1 MTPKSPL
8 KLSIIFG
15 LVALLALSI
24 AIILSAQPLSAAAP
38 TDAAPSQADPNG
50 PTGGGTE
57 PLPAGASI
65 QTVLPGLT
73 GGAVTMAFDPAGR
86 LFFNEKNTGNVRLYS
101 GGSLQVAPVFHV
113 NTQSGGE
120 RGLLGIAIDPN
131 FTTNR
136 YIYIYW
142 SCGTAGGCSPFLN
155 KVTRFEENGGVGSNP
170 VDIWT
175 ATDDA
180 TAGNHNGGNIHFGQ
194 DGKLYITIGDDGCCA
209 ANSQNVTVK
218 NGKMHRINGDGTI
231 PSDNPVFT
239 QTGAV
244 PGLYAIGLRN
254 SFDFVHDPVTLMNP
268 YPRIFA
274 SENGPGCDDEMNRIE
289 ATYNYGW
296 RASYPCDDPNP
307 SPIYNTISPLWFL
320 NDAECCDAP
329 TGITVYT
336 GNQIPQWT
344 NELFMASHN
353 TATLR
358 HFYLNPERTLVTQ
371 VNIVTGVSVK
381 GDLET
386 GPDGALWYF
395 QSSPYEGSTN
405 LNRIV
410 GPGPTG
416 TSTPVLP
423 TVTSTNTPTRT
434 PTGLIPT
441 STRTSTVA
449 ISTDTPIAP
458 TETSTASP
466 PTPTLLP
473 TPPPC
478 TLQFADV
485 PEGSTFH
492 PFIQCLA
499 CQGFISGYPCGGPG
513 EPCNSNN
520 DPYFRPG
527 NLITRGQIAKIVAN
541 AAAFDD
547 LPGDV
552 QTFEDVPP
560 SSTFWLF
567 IERLSMYGVMQGY
580 DCGGPGEPCVP
591 PGNRPYFRP
600 SANATRGQ
608 IAKIVSNAAGF
619 NDEIQAGTQTFED
632 VQEQST
638 FHLFIER
645 LLLNRP
651 DVMSGYPCGGLG
663 EPCVPPTNRPYF
675 RPGAT
680 ATRGQLSK
688 IVSNTFY
695 PDCVIPVIVKIHLFA
710 YHPEAITVSVGT
722 TVRFIN
728 RDLDYH
734 TATEDL
740 GAFNTGR
747 LDQNQFGDVVMDTAG
762 SYGYYCIPHQYMR
775 GSVNVLAPGGTSR

>member
-1 MTPKSPL
+1 MNS
-8 KLSIIFG
+8 
-15 LVALLALSI
+15 
-24 AIILSAQPLSAAAP
+24 
-38 TDAAPSQADPNG
+38 
-50 PTGGGTE
+50 
-57 PLPAGASI
+57 GAS
-65 QTVLPGLT
+65 
-73 GGAVTMAFDPAGR
+73 
-86 LFFNEKNTGNVRLYS
+86 
-101 GGSLQVAPVFHV
+101 
-113 NTQSGGE
+113 
-120 RGLLGIAIDPN
+120 
-131 FTTNR
+131 
-136 YIYIYW
+136 
-142 SCGTAGGCSPFLN
+142 
-155 KVTRFEENGGVGSNP
+155 
-170 VDIWT
+170 
-175 ATDDA
+175 
-180 TAGNHNGGNIHFGQ
+180 NHNGGNIHFGQ

-209 ANSQNVTVK
+209 SNSQNVAVK

-231 PSDNPVFT
+231 PGDNPVFT

-254 SFDFVHDPVTLMNP
+254 SFDFVHDPVTAMSP

-289 ATYNYGW
+289 AGYNYGW

-320 NDAECCDAP
+320 PNGQCCDAP
-329 TGITVYT
+329 TGITVYRGT
-336 GNQIPQWT
+336 TIPQWT

-358 HFYLNPERTLVTQ
+358 HFYLNAQRTLVTQ

-395 QSSPYEGSTN
+395 QSSPYEASTN

-416 TSTPVLP
+416 TPTQTRTSTPTAPASTPTSTAPPTNTRTNTATMTYTPTSTRTSTPSNTPTLTNTSTSTNTPLPTQTTGGASATPVPTNTNSTTPTNSPTATNTPTRTSTPVPP

-434 PTGLIPT
+434 NTFTITPTGLLPT

-449 ISTDTPIAP
+449 ISTDTPIPP
-458 TETSTASP
+458 TETSTALP

-513 EPCNSNN
+513 EPCNGNN

-527 NLITRGQIAKIVAN
+527 NLITRGQIAKIVSN

-600 SANATRGQ
+600 SSNATRGQ

-638 FHLFIER
+638 FHVFIER

-651 DVMSGYPCGGLG
+651 DVMSGYPCGGEG
-663 EPCVPPTNRPYF
+663 EPCVLPGNRPYF

-695 PDCVIPVIVKIHLFA
+695 PDCVIPVIVKIQLFA
-710 YHPEAITVSVGT
+710 YQPDAITVSAGT
-722 TVRFIN
+722 TVRFVN

-734 TATEDL
+734 TATEDG

-747 LDQNQFGDVVMDTAG
+747 LDQNQFGDVVMDTPG

-775 GSVNVLAPGGTSR
+775 GSVNVLASNPGIR